1 MNLNNIIALF
11 EKIKEEWK
19 QDSHIDFQFKNK
31 EYTEDLGRLALE
43 IPYQHNKY
51 LNYYSDLS
59 QTKVAVE
66 FQLRSL
72 IRSKREYYS
81 GEADAKVYAEKPFG
95 GSIKT
100 AEKMKTYLESDEEII
115 ELEAKIS
122 YIEQAL
128 YYVDH
133 VMKQISNRGF
143 QIKSAID
150 WEKFING
157 VT

>member
-1 MNLNNIIALF
+1 MNLSHIITLF
-11 EKIKEEWK
+11 ETIKEEWK
-19 QDSHIDFQFKNK
+19 KDSHIDFQFKNK
-31 EYTEDLGRLALE
+31 EYTEDLGRIALE

-59 QTKVAVE
+59 QAKTAFQ
-66 FQLRSL
+66 FQLRQL
-72 IRSKREYYS
+72 LRDKREYYG

-95 GSIKT
+95 TSIKT
-100 AEKMKTYLESDEEII
+100 AEKMKAYLESDKDII
-115 ELEAKIS
+115 DLEAKIA
-122 YIEQAL
+122 YVDQVL
-128 YYVDH
+128 YYVDS